1 MLRYWPNVRLRWL
14 VIDQGPFFGLFTD
27 LDETTG
33 NSLLLE
39 IAVNKNANATI
50 QPSRSRKVIIHM
62 LSNKQFIRP
71 YLSSHPCFQY
81 QGFITC
87 QKELFLRGQS
97 GKSRGGKISPSCLLK
112 KPIRTQDSLR
122 LVPFLNQ
129 QHDGSRLVEIPM
141 GACFKLQELDDW
153 FVGSGQALPLPYIS
167 GLAYRWGEEGGG
179 VASFPINSYVPFRY
193 VCRSYGPINPTLDS
207 TFTFLKTFFSEVA
220 ERFPDHYLHLGG
232 DEVGDKCWYVNTLG

>member
-1 MLRYWPNVRLRWL
+1 MLRYRPNVRLRWL

-122 LVPFLNQ
+122 LAPFLNQ

-167 GLAYRWGEEGGG
+167 GLASRWGERGGG
-179 VASFPINSYVPFRY
+179 GCPLSDKQLCTFPLRLQVIWTNQSNS
-193 VCRSYGPINPTLDS
+193 G
-207 TFTFLKTFFSEVA
+207 
-220 ERFPDHYLHLGG
+220 LHLHIFEDVFLRSCREISWSLPSPGRG
-232 DEVGDKCWYVNTLG
+232 RSRW